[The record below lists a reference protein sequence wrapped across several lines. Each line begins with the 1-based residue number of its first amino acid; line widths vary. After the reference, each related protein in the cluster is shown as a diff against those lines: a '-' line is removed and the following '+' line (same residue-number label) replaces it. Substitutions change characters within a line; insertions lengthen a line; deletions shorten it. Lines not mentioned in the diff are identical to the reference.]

1 MFFKKYCHKYLIYI
15 LLSIILYGCQ
25 LQEPINSHG
34 IVFLENKSN
43 KLIVNKSNLNDAVR
57 IVGIPHST
65 SINNKNEWYYF
76 ERVLSKG
83 EYYKLGQNLL
93 KENNV
98 LVLKFDKYGI
108 LKSKNFLD
116 KNDKNKIIFSEDETV
131 NEIRQKSSVEKFLN
145 SIKTKMYGNK

>member
-1 MFFKKYCHKYLIYI
+1 MFFKKYCHKYLVYTLFSTI
-15 LLSIILYGCQ
+15 LFGCQ

-43 KLIVNKSNLNDAVR
+43 KLIINKSNLNDAVR

-83 EYYKLGQNLL
+83 EYHKLGQNLL
-93 KENNV
+93 KKNNV

-116 KNDKNKIIFSEDETV
+116 KDDKNKINFSKDTTV
-131 NEIRQKSSVEKFLN
+131 NEIRQKSGVEKFLN

>member
-1 MFFKKYCHKYLIYI
+1 MIYI
-15 LLSIILYGCQ
+15 LFSIILFGCQ

-57 IVGIPHST
+57 IVGVPHST

-83 EYYKLGQNLL
+83 EYHKLGQNLL
-93 KENNV
+93 KKNNV

-116 KNDKNKIIFSEDETV
+116 KDDKNKINFSKDTTI

>member
-116 KNDKNKIIFSEDETV
+116 KNDKKKIIFSEDETV

>member
-1 MFFKKYCHKYLIYI
+1 MFFKKYCHKYLVYVLFSTI
-15 LLSIILYGCQ
+15 LFGCQ

-83 EYYKLGQNLL
+83 EYHKLGQNLL
-93 KENNV
+93 KKNNV

-116 KNDKNKIIFSEDETV
+116 KDDKNKINFSKDTTV
-131 NEIRQKSSVEKFLN
+131 NEIRQKSGVEKFLN

>member
-1 MFFKKYCHKYLIYI
+1 M
-15 LLSIILYGCQ
+15 
-25 LQEPINSHG
+25 
-34 IVFLENKSN
+34 
-43 KLIVNKSNLNDAVR
+43 NDAVR
-57 IVGIPHST
+57 IVGVPHST

-83 EYYKLGQNLL
+83 EYHKLGQNLL
-93 KENNV
+93 KKNNV

-116 KNDKNKIIFSEDETV
+116 KGDKNKINFSKDTTI

>member
-43 KLIVNKSNLNDAVR
+43 KLIINKSNLNDAVR

-116 KNDKNKIIFSEDETV
+116 KNDKKKIIFSEDETV

>member
-1 MFFKKYCHKYLIYI
+1 MLF
-15 LLSIILYGCQ
+15 SIILFGCQ

-57 IVGIPHST
+57 IVGVPHST

-83 EYYKLGQNLL
+83 EYHKLGQNLL
-93 KENNV
+93 KKNNV

-116 KNDKNKIIFSEDETV
+116 KGDKNKINFSKDTTI